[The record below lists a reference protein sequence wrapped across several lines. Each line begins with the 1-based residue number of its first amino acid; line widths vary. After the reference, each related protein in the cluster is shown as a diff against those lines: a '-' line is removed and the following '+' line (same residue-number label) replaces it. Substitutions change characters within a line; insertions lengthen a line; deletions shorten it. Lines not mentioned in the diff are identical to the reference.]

1 MDIARFDTR
10 RYETV
15 SAADGY
21 GEWARTYED
30 TVLDLMD
37 LRLFE
42 QLRTVPWN
50 QARHAAD
57 LACGTGRIGVWLA
70 RQGVDAIDGVDLT
83 PEMLEL
89 AHSKG
94 IYRRLQQSDVGDTPL
109 ASNAYDVVTASLVDE
124 HLPDLRPL
132 YSEAARI
139 ACPGGYFVLVGYHPW
154 FMINGTPTHYDRAT
168 GEPVSIRCYVH
179 LFSDHVQAALA
190 AGWTLREMHEG
201 VIDDDW
207 VALKPKW
214 SRFLDHPISFAFVW
228 QKGDG

>member
-94 IYRRLQQSDVGDTPL
+94 IYRRLQQSDVPSYAELGGRL
-109 ASNAYDVVTASLVDE
+109 AWNVSDKVALTLSGSNLLHDRHVEY
-124 HLPDLRPL
+124 
-132 YSEAARI
+132 
-139 ACPGGYFVLVGYHPW
+139 PGGDAIARKVLVGVEWRP
-154 FMINGTPTHYDRAT
+154 
-168 GEPVSIRCYVH
+168 
-179 LFSDHVQAALA
+179 
-190 AGWTLREMHEG
+190 
-201 VIDDDW
+201 
-207 VALKPKW
+207 
-214 SRFLDHPISFAFVW
+214 
-228 QKGDG
+228 